1 MVPLELSTEVERSD
15 QIETRSHGNGEME
28 LVELPGGVDMR
39 DKEKGRKNDSGVF
52 ISVSGYLTN
61 TI

>member
-1 MVPLELSTEVERSD
+1 MVPLELSTEVERSE
-15 QIETRSHGNGEME
+15 QIEPRSHGNGEMQ

-52 ISVSGYLTN
+52 ISVSGYWTN

>member
-1 MVPLELSTEVERSD
+1 MVPLELSTEVERSE
-15 QIETRSHGNGEME
+15 QIEPRSHGNGEMQ

-52 ISVSGYLTN
+52 ISVSGLLHLA
-61 TI
+61 

>member
-15 QIETRSHGNGEME
+15 QIETRSHGNGEMQ

-52 ISVSGYLTN
+52 ISVFLVC
-61 TI
+61 